1 MYIFGR
7 PIYKNLLKNNNNRK
21 RFFSLNIDNN
31 LTVIDNKIS
40 VANYNIKSIYILSL
54 TNLFVSVVS
63 LFC

>member
-7 PIYKNLLKNNNNRK
+7 LIYKNLLNNNNNTK
-21 RFFSLNIDNN
+21 RFFSLNTDNN
-31 LTVIDNKIS
+31 LTVINNNLYAI
-40 VANYNIKSIYILSL
+40 NNNIKGVCYIVL

>member
-7 PIYKNLLKNNNNRK
+7 PIYKNLINNK
-21 RFFSLNIDNN
+21 RFFSLNTDNN
-31 LTVIDNKIS
+31 LTVINNNLYA
-40 VANYNIKSIYILSL
+40 VNNNIKGVCYIVV